1 MTYMVSMGSRKDGEF
16 RIQLSLEH
24 SGNMRAK
31 SLESNVSPLH
41 RKFGGINKKVGL
53 FDSRKRGF
61 KGGSEFFLKSNF
73 SYKMTF
79 EYIKGKEPGNIW
91 IAFPMKCTCVSI

>member
-1 MTYMVSMGSRKDGEF
+1 MVSTGSRKDGKF
-16 RIQLSLEH
+16 GIQLSLEH

-31 SLESNVSPLH
+31 SLESNVSPVR
-41 RKFGGINKKVGL
+41 RKFGDMNKNVLL
-53 FDSRKRGF
+53 FDSRK
-61 KGGSEFFLKSNF
+61 GGLKEAQNFFQKSNF

-91 IAFPMKCTCVSI
+91 IAFPMKCTRVSI